1 MREGVK
7 NTQKSVYMVYGWP
20 LGGHNGEIHFG
31 TSEFITLDNN
41 EGFNHAN
48 KSYFRSEGFGWSV
61 LGAGQNS
68 LDPSIFPKI
77 LTNQ

>member
-41 EGFNHAN
+41 DGFNHAN
-48 KSYFRSEGFGWSV
+48 KSYFHSEGF
-61 LGAGQNS
+61 GAGQNS
-68 LDPSIFPKI
+68 LDPSFNISKDFNK
-77 LTNQ
+77 